1 MNDDN
6 ELPRLADVDAPHAR
20 SLLIGTILSTLFS
33 TVVLV
38 GLIVL
43 MFSLGGFFSGVGWVL
58 VVFLALWDWRG
69 LRQIVKLSRGDLSL

>member
-1 MNDDN
+1 MNDHN
-6 ELPRLADVDAPHAR
+6 ELPRLADVDAQEAR

-43 MFSLGGFFSGVGWVL
+43 MFSLGGFFSVVGWVL
-58 VVFLALWDWRG
+58 VVVLALWDWRG
-69 LRQIVKLSRGDLSL
+69 LRQIVKLSRGDMSL